1 MMSDG
6 KSMLWNFV
14 QPFQT
19 ENGSVFVVTESFP
32 HSQKQNPPIGRS
44 GSQSI
49 AGYVRLVRETSMQPE
64 SNPVENDWYVF
75 NAKPDVLDWERAVKE
90 AVIPTAFYIKLVD
103 NVEDARELAVK
114 KPDLPNNHLSYMLTW
129 YSFAL
134 ILLVIYF
141 LLHRK
146 QGRLQFGNKNA

>member
-1 MMSDG
+1 
-6 KSMLWNFV
+6 
-14 QPFQT
+14 
-19 ENGSVFVVTESFP
+19 
-32 HSQKQNPPIGRS
+32 
-44 GSQSI
+44 
-49 AGYVRLVRETSMQPE
+49 
-64 SNPVENDWYVF
+64 
-75 NAKPDVLDWERAVKE
+75 VLDWERAVKE